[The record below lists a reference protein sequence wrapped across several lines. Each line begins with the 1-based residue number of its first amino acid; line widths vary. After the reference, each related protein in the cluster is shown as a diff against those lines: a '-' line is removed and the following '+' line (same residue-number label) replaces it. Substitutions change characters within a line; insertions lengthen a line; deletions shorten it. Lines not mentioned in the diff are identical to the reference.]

1 MANKLKNHTLTSR
14 DWWTTFKSFISPDNK
29 SSIPPL
35 DQDGTIYS
43 EDFDKTNVLN
53 DFFCKQTMLN
63 DENVSLLELPLFDGV
78 GISSIVVTCDEVE
91 SVLKALPIGKA
102 TGPDGINNCI
112 LRDLAHELSP
122 PRCSLF
128 NQSLILGIVPDIW
141 KEAHVCPIP
150 KGGDRTAV
158 SY

>member
-1 MANKLKNHTLTSR
+1 
-14 DWWTTFKSFISPDNK
+14 
-29 SSIPPL
+29 
-35 DQDGTIYS
+35 
-43 EDFDKTNVLN
+43 
-53 DFFCKQTMLN
+53 MLN
-63 DENVSLLELPLFDGV
+63 DENVSLPELPLFDGV
-78 GISSIVVTCDEVE
+78 GLSNIAVTCDEVE

-112 LRDLAHELSP
+112 LRELAHKLSP
-122 PRCSLF
+122 PLCSLF

-158 SY
+158 SNYPPISLLSNIKKSLNELFLNICITTFLKMIS

>member
-1 MANKLKNHTLTSR
+1 M
-14 DWWTTFKSFISPDNK
+14 
-29 SSIPPL
+29 

-43 EDFDKTNVLN
+43 EDFDKADVLN

-63 DENVSLLELPLFDGV
+63 DENVSLPELPLFDGV
-78 GISSIVVTCDEVE
+78 GLSNIVVTCDEVE

-112 LRDLAHELSP
+112 LRELAYELSP
-122 PRCSLF
+122 PLCSLF

-158 SY
+158 SNYRPISLLSNINKVLERIVFKHFITTFLKMIS